1 MRNKSKTMSK
11 LLVKLWTWEFKWFL
25 DIEHFTAWKVSKY
38 SFFWSVFSC
47 IQSNIGKH
55 GPEKTSYLNTF
66 HAVFLY
72 ITHLVLIYISIA
84 DLHDMKTLMYFML
97 LNILN
102 GTQTKE
108 RVEEGNFPEEFWSNG
123 SSETDYIDNES
134 NLWMENL
141 SRDRSNVMRIIQIV
155 FDCAEIYKN
164 FIMTNSHSNNR
175 QRCSIKKGVL
185 KYFGKFTENNLCQSL
200 F

>member
-1 MRNKSKTMSK
+1 MISRHWTFHCVKSVQIQFFLVCIFLYSVEYRKTRTRK
-11 LLVKLWTWEFKWFL
+11 NFL
-25 DIEHFTAWKVSKY
+25 FEHFSR
-38 SFFWSVFSC
+38 SVFIYYS
-47 IQSNIGKH
+47 
-55 GPEKTSYLNTF
+55 
-66 HAVFLY
+66 
-72 ITHLVLIYISIA
+72 LVLIYISIA

-185 KYFGKFTENNLCQSL
+185 KYFGKFTENNLRQSL